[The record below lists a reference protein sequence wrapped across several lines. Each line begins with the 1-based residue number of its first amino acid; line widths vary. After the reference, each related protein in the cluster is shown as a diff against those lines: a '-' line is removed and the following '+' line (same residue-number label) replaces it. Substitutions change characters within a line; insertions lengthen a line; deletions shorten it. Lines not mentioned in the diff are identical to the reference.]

1 MESWRYL
8 MGNIKKITWL
18 LFLLPFHLFGQKSRA
33 LKKADLPGTVNPVVV
48 DTIRNTNYYLDKS
61 FDVLSLDTILSRI
74 DRNNMLLQSYELRAE
89 AYKYNADA
97 ATAWMPPMVG
107 AGTFM
112 TPYPGQ
118 IKMPG
123 QSGSLMLRVE
133 QDIPNKARQNAKKQY
148 IESQGN
154 VEKAN
159 RAVSLNDYKARAKQL
174 YYNWMV
180 AEQRIKVLQRN
191 EKIMVT
197 MKKIEEVRY
206 PYNQSQLGNIYTVK
220 ARIEENRNMIRMQE
234 GEIAKARAYL
244 NSLMN
249 RNGDE
254 IFAID
259 TTVNPLF
266 NPGIHDTASIA
277 LIRGDVAGMNEGIR
291 SMQLNIKSV
300 KLQKKPDFRVQYEHM
315 YPLDAS
321 MPNQY
326 SIMGMISI
334 PIVPWASKMY
344 KSEVKAMQLNVQ
356 AMEKE
361 RAARLQ
367 ETQGMLYGMQYEIQS
382 MQKRIQALERK
393 IIPSLQ
399 KSYDANYINYQENK
413 LQLPV
418 LLDSW
423 EALNMMQMNVL
434 DEKLKL
440 YQMIVDYEK
449 ELFR

>member
-1 MESWRYL
+1 M
-8 MGNIKKITWL
+8 
-18 LFLLPFHLFGQKSRA
+18 
-33 LKKADLPGTVNPVVV
+33 NPVVV
-48 DTIRNTNYYLDKS
+48 DTIRATNYPLDKS
-61 FDVLSLDTILSRI
+61 SDVLSLDTILSRI
-74 DRNNMLLQSYELRAE
+74 DRNNILLQSYQLRAD

-118 IKMPG
+118 MKMPG
-123 QSGSLMLRVE
+123 QRGSLMLRVE
-133 QDIPNKARQNAKKQY
+133 QDIPNRARQNAKKQF

-154 VEKAN
+154 VEKAT
-159 RAVSLNDYKARAKQL
+159 RAVTLNDYKARAKRL
-174 YYNWMV
+174 YYNWIV
-180 AEQRIKVLQRN
+180 AEHRIKVLERN
-191 EKIMVT
+191 EKIMTT

-206 PYNQSQLGNIYTVK
+206 PYNQSQLGNVYTVE

-249 RNGDE
+249 RSGDE
-254 IFAID
+254 MFALD
-259 TTVNPLF
+259 TTGNPLF
-266 NPGIHDTASIA
+266 NPAIHDTASIA
-277 LIRGDVAGMNEGIR
+277 TVRGDVAGMNESIR
-291 SMQLNIKSV
+291 SMHLNIESM
-300 KLQKKPDFRVQYEHM
+300 KLQKKPDFRLQYDHM

-334 PIVPWASKMY
+334 PIAPWASKMY
-344 KSEVKAMQLNVQ
+344 KSEVKAIQLNVQ

-361 RAARLQ
+361 RAAMLQ
-367 ETQGMLYGMQYEIQS
+367 ETQGMLYGMQYEIQA
-382 MQKRIQALERK
+382 MQKRIEALERK
-393 IIPSLQ
+393 VIPSLQ
-399 KSYDANYINYQENK
+399 KSLDANYINYQENK
-413 LQLPV
+413 LQLPAV
-418 LLDSW
+418 LDSW